1 MSTLNTIVKAVKQ
14 LKLCPVWACLKMAE
28 IIEIPQEELESALA
42 DWFKQAHANYI
53 SVDRISFRENGFNF
67 LLVWE

>member
-1 MSTLNTIVKAVKQ
+1 
-14 LKLCPVWACLKMAE
+14 MAE

-42 DWFKQAHANYI
+42 SWFKEAHANYI
-53 SVDRISFRENGFNF
+53 SIDGISIRENGFKF